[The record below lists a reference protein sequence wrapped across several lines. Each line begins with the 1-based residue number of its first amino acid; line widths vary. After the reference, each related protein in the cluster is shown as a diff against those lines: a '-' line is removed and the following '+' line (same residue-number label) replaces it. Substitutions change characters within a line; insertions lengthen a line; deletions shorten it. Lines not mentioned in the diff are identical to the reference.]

1 VPTVVSDSDIVSAL
15 TTATNVASN
24 VANAFANPSLPA
36 QRWRWQQPAPAPAKN
51 IRKRKAFGDVGNVDM
66 GPRKLRSRK

>member
-1 VPTVVSDSDIVSAL
+1 MPTVVSDSDIVSAL

-36 QRWRWQQPAPAPAKN
+36 
-51 IRKRKAFGDVGNVDM
+51 
-66 GPRKLRSRK
+66 

>member
-1 VPTVVSDSDIVSAL
+1 VLAVVSNSDIVNAL

-24 VANAFANPSLPA
+24 VANAFANLSLA
-36 QRWRWQQPAPAPAKN
+36 APAKN
-51 IRKRKAFGDVGNVDM
+51 VRKRKAFGDVGNVDM